1 METPEIET
9 TRGPKTPALKK
20 GIYYG
25 WVIVAVVFLA
35 EFTTAGM
42 GGSTI
47 ALFFVPM
54 GDDLG
59 WPLTMMVGAVTA
71 QSIAA
76 MVTATLVG
84 PLLDKFGARPVM
96 LVGAITGGIG
106 LIAMMGIQSIWQ
118 FWFLYAFVGALGLNE
133 LGRISGPVVVAKWFI
148 RHRGRAMAIATS
160 GTTVGSF
167 TMAPIIG
174 ILITSFGWRGT
185 WGILGIVLMITMVP
199 SVYMF
204 MRRQPEDIGLLPD
217 GDEPS
222 QLDSSNS
229 TSAGVFIEPIW
240 TLKQALQT
248 KTLWILILSM
258 NLVGFAAFSL
268 TLLQVPYFVDQGMSN
283 QNAGYIFT
291 LTWVGFTISR
301 FIWGFLLERIP
312 VRLCLAGAF
321 LARSLGPIIL
331 LIVPYPTNIPPFLI
345 FYGIFGGSFALLQ
358 AVAFANYYGRAFFGS
373 IHGALRPLLAM
384 PSVIGPIILAWTY
397 DTTGNFDLAFV
408 IGGVLGLIGTVLVVF
423 ATPPTSKQPVSSR

>member
-1 METPEIET
+1 METPQT
-9 TRGPKTPALKK
+9 KLTGDPKPPTIKK
-20 GIYYG
+20 GIFYG

-54 GDDLG
+54 GNDLG

-76 MVTATLVG
+76 MVTAPLVG

-106 LIAMMGIQSIWQ
+106 LIAMMGIHSIWH

-148 RHRGRAMAIATS
+148 RLRGRAMAIATS

-174 ILITSFGWRGT
+174 ILITAFGWRLS
-185 WGILGIVLMITMVP
+185 WGILGILMMVTMVP
-199 SVYMF
+199 SVYIF

-217 GDEPS
+217 GDKPS
-222 QLDSSNS
+222 HLGSSSNP
-229 TSAGVFIEPIW
+229 THAYIEPIW
-240 TLKQALQT
+240 TLKEALKT

-283 QNAGYIFT
+283 QNAGYVFT

-301 FIWGFLLERIP
+301 FIWGFLLERVP

-331 LIVPYPTNIPPFLI
+331 LIIPYPINIPPFLI
-345 FYGIFGGSFALLQ
+345 FYGVFGGSFALLQ
-358 AVAFANYYGRAFFGS
+358 AVAFANYYGRTFFGS

-408 IGGVLGLIGTVLVVF
+408 IGGVLGLLGTIFVIF
-423 ATPPTSKQPVSSR
+423 ATPPTNK

>member
-1 METPEIET
+1 METPHINS
-9 TRGPKTPALKK
+9 PNQQPTPSLKK
-20 GIYYG
+20 GVYYG

-54 GDDLG
+54 GNDLG

-76 MVTATLVG
+76 MVTAPLVG

-96 LVGAITGGIG
+96 LIGAITGGIG
-106 LIAMMGIQSIWQ
+106 LMAMTGINSIWQ

-148 RHRGRAMAIATS
+148 RHRGRAMAIATA
-160 GTTVGSF
+160 GTTVGTF
-167 TMAPIIG
+167 VMAPIIG
-174 ILITSFGWRGT
+174 ILIASFGWRSS
-185 WGILGIVLMITMVP
+185 WGILGILLIIIMIP
-199 SVYMF
+199 SVYIF

-222 QLDSSNS
+222 PLNNLDSPS
-229 TSAGVFIEPIW
+229 TSLPKEPIW
-240 TLKQALQT
+240 TLKQALKT
-248 KTLWILILSM
+248 KTLWLLILSM

-301 FIWGFLLERIP
+301 FIWGFLLEKIP
-312 VRLCLAGAF
+312 VRICLAGAF

-331 LIVPYPTNIPPFLI
+331 LTIPYPMNIPPFLI

-358 AVAFANYYGRAFFGS
+358 AMAFANYYGRTFFGS
-373 IHGALRPLLAM
+373 IHGALRPLLAL

-397 DTTGNFDLAFV
+397 DTTGNFDMAFI
-408 IGGVLGLIGTVLVVF
+408 IGGVLGLAGTVTVIF
-423 ATPPTSKQPVSSR
+423 ATPPTSTHDVCPN